1 MGTSRMPE
9 QSIFVARE
17 RELAILNDALNRA
30 LAGQGSVVFIAGE
43 KGTGKTR
50 LAREFIAAALAR
62 PETIV
67 PAAGFSNPNT
77 GEGEPFLPWRGVME
91 MLASEVCKGKLPH
104 VQALFPI
111 PKGWGRESELH
122 RERLRK
128 VGKLLI
134 RILTEVA
141 PELASAWL
149 GVSVPGLGLGLGF
162 LIDRLVGEK
171 RVATPQEW
179 RERVFSQYPA
189 AIARLADAFPLIL
202 FLDDFHWADN
212 SSHGMLYHLAEMAT
226 RHRLLIVVT
235 LRPQDR
241 EAPRLI
247 ALQQELETKR
257 WATSFSLDLLDII
270 PEHRARMKEF
280 VNQFLDR
287 NYAPNAL
294 DERFRACLVEQTEGH
309 AFIVEETLKQ
319 FEQEGTLRQ
328 DGSGRWVLAAEPDW
342 SRLPRTVE
350 GMVERRLE
358 GVSEDDLRL
367 LRAAAVEG
375 AWAEEFTVQVIAR
388 VLDLGVRQVR
398 ERLDG
403 ELGRRR
409 ELVFPS
415 RSVRVEETGQPLDLY
430 RLRHRAFQEHLYGL
444 LSPGE
449 RRDLHA
455 EVTLALREL
464 LGEAWKEEPDLLA
477 YHARRGERWP
487 ELAKACLYL
496 ARRQRWEYD
505 APTATQTAQ
514 EGLAALD
521 KVRDDTDRRQLR
533 ADLEQELGLALYYSD
548 RYAEARPHY
557 ERAKILYDQ
566 IEDREGE
573 ANAIQA
579 LGDMHMRLD
588 EYEEARGRYQE
599 ALEIYREIK
608 HRLGEAHAIR
618 ALGEVHMALDE
629 YEEARGRYQ
638 EALGIFREINDR
650 LGEAHAILVLG
661 DVHYLLDEYEEARG
675 CYEEALGICREVKHR
690 RGEARAIKALGD
702 VHRMLGECEE
712 ARGRY
717 QEALGIFREIK
728 DRLGEAHA
736 IRALGDVHMRL
747 DEYEEARGCYEEAL
761 GICREVKDRLGEA
774 RALTASGDLSLA
786 EKDYKAAR
794 DWFEGALRIYR
805 DIGERHWR
813 TYVAP
818 RLARALLALG
828 ETEEAVQ
835 ALEEGAELARGI
847 EGWPNLR
854 AILWLLAQIREAQ
867 KDFSAAL
874 ACYDELLSLSPD
886 VPDFLHRRASVLF
899 DLKDYPGAL
908 ADYRR
913 LLQLNPNDAWAH
925 NGVGNVLDRQG
936 DFEGAIAAY
945 SQAIAAQPDEA
956 AFVRN
961 RASTLIALG
970 RLDEARADCETAS
983 RLAPDHPYTHGRWG
997 DLHLARGEWAEAEAR
1012 YRAALAQDDSPGWR
1026 FDLAIALWGLGRT
1039 DEGWA
1044 EFDAALAKADEDTRA
1059 EAARDY
1065 RRLLARHPTL
1075 PGLAEAIER
1084 LTGVK

>member
-1 MGTSRMPE
+1 MSE
-9 QSIFVARE
+9 QSVFVARE

-50 LAREFIAAALAR
+50 LAREFIAAALTR

-171 RVATPQEW
+171 RVVAPQEW

-226 RHRLLIVVT
+226 RHRLLILVT

-241 EAPRLI
+241 EALRLI

-328 DGSGRWVLAAEPDW
+328 DGSRRWVLAAEPDW

-375 AWAEEFTVQVIAR
+375 AWDEEFTAQVIAR
-388 VLDLGVRQVR
+388 VLDLRVRRVR

-409 ELVFPS
+409 ELVLPS
-415 RSVRVEETGQPLDLY
+415 RSVRVEETGQPLDFY
-430 RLRHRAFQEHLYGL
+430 RLRHRAFQEHLYAL

-455 EVTLALREL
+455 GVALALREL

-487 ELAKACLYL
+487 CASCW
-496 ARRQRWEYD
+496 ARHGRKSPTCWPITPGGASAGPSWPRPVSTWPAVSAGNTTPLPQRRRRRKVWPRWTKS
-505 APTATQTAQ
+505 ATIPTAANSVPTWNRSWGWRCITATAMPRPGPTTNAPRSSMTRSRT
-514 EGLAALD
+514 E
-521 KVRDDTDRRQLR
+521 R
-533 ADLEQELGLALYYSD
+533 
-548 RYAEARPHY
+548 ARPTPS
-557 ERAKILYDQ
+557 
-566 IEDREGE
+566 
-573 ANAIQA
+573 
-579 LGDMHMRLD
+579 
-588 EYEEARGRYQE
+588 
-599 ALEIYREIK
+599 
-608 HRLGEAHAIR
+608 
-618 ALGEVHMALDE
+618 
-629 YEEARGRYQ
+629 
-638 EALGIFREINDR
+638 
-650 LGEAHAILVLG
+650 
-661 DVHYLLDEYEEARG
+661 
-675 CYEEALGICREVKHR
+675 R
-690 RGEARAIKALGD
+690 R
-702 VHRMLGECEE
+702 
-712 ARGRY
+712 
-717 QEALGIFREIK
+717 
-728 DRLGEAHA
+728 
-736 IRALGDVHMRL
+736 
-747 DEYEEARGCYEEAL
+747 
-761 GICREVKDRLGEA
+761 
-774 RALTASGDLSLA
+774 
-786 EKDYKAAR
+786 
-794 DWFEGALRIYR
+794 
-805 DIGERHWR
+805 
-813 TYVAP
+813 
-818 RLARALLALG
+818 
-828 ETEEAVQ
+828 
-835 ALEEGAELARGI
+835 
-847 EGWPNLR
+847 
-854 AILWLLAQIREAQ
+854 
-867 KDFSAAL
+867 
-874 ACYDELLSLSPD
+874 
-886 VPDFLHRRASVLF
+886 
-899 DLKDYPGAL
+899 
-908 ADYRR
+908 
-913 LLQLNPNDAWAH
+913 WA
-925 NGVGNVLDRQG
+925 
-936 DFEGAIAAY
+936 
-945 SQAIAAQPDEA
+945 
-956 AFVRN
+956 
-961 RASTLIALG
+961 T
-970 RLDEARADCETAS
+970 CT
-983 RLAPDHPYTHGRWG
+983 
-997 DLHLARGEWAEAEAR
+997 
-1012 YRAALAQDDSPGWR
+1012 
-1026 FDLAIALWGLGRT
+1026 
-1039 DEGWA
+1039 
-1044 EFDAALAKADEDTRA
+1044 
-1059 EAARDY
+1059 
-1065 RRLLARHPTL
+1065 
-1075 PGLAEAIER
+1075 
-1084 LTGVK
+1084 